1 MTTDTEE
8 LINYCEDK
16 IPYRSAWPKYV
27 EIVDVLPKT
36 AVGKIFKPELRKNAI
51 TRVYNLALS
60 EAKLEQKVLGIREDK
75 KLGLVAVLDS
85 SQSEVDD
92 TSIGKV
98 LGDYVF
104 PWEWSDK

>member
-1 MTTDTEE
+1 M
-8 LINYCEDK
+8 
-16 IPYRSAWPKYV
+16 
-27 EIVDVLPKT
+27 
-36 AVGKIFKPELRKNAI
+36 
-51 TRVYNLALS
+51 ALS

-85 SQSEVDD
+85 SRSEVDD